1 MTLILKMKK
10 FKLMAKEQ
18 CFAFIKNAVNV
29 GMDEVIYS
37 NGTNKTFITDGLA
50 TCAAV
55 AIYGS
60 DSSCAAAFTHMS
72 SEASD
77 KDDKRKETIL
87 NEMLEYVLKS
97 NSLSDVKLIISPS
110 RIQEKHLISFILEW
124 VKQKKIAYSLL
135 ETGGDSAV
143 FNIDMDSR
151 VLMLSTSLQLKQDV
165 SDKTWHGHGII
176 IGQSEGI
183 PVIEKHKKHFVFFAE
198 DISSQITKFSDPPKT
213 VGLAAAVSA

>member
-60 DSSCAAAFTHMS
+60 DSGCSAAFTHMS

-124 VKQKKIAYSLL
+124 VKQKIAHSLL

-151 VLMLSTSLQLKQDV
+151 VLMFSTSLQLKQDV

>member
-60 DSSCAAAFTHMS
+60 DSGCSAAFTHMS

-97 NSLSDVKLIISPS
+97 NALSDVKL
-110 RIQEKHLISFILEW
+110 
-124 VKQKKIAYSLL
+124 
-135 ETGGDSAV
+135 G
-143 FNIDMDSR
+143 R
-151 VLMLSTSLQLKQDV
+151 VLNLKPLIEQFWHVASQFCSVLKHPTTS
-165 SDKTWHGHGII
+165 
-176 IGQSEGI
+176 
-183 PVIEKHKKHFVFFAE
+183 A
-198 DISSQITKFSDPPKT
+198 
-213 VGLAAAVSA
+213 

>member
-60 DSSCAAAFTHMS
+60 DSGCSAAFTHMS

-87 NEMLEYVLKS
+87 NEMMEYVLKS

-110 RIQEKHLISFILEW
+110 RIQEKHLISFIL
-124 VKQKKIAYSLL
+124 
-135 ETGGDSAV
+135 
-143 FNIDMDSR
+143 
-151 VLMLSTSLQLKQDV
+151 
-165 SDKTWHGHGII
+165 
-176 IGQSEGI
+176 
-183 PVIEKHKKHFVFFAE
+183 
-198 DISSQITKFSDPPKT
+198 
-213 VGLAAAVSA
+213 